1 MNKYADLIKG
11 NLDKILLEMDT
22 YSYFFCKN
30 PQKDFTRKRKL
41 DFKEMLRILLSIGGN
56 SL

>member
-41 DFKEMLRILLSIGGN
+41 DFKEMLRILLSIGG
-56 SL
+56 